1 MGEGE
6 LFRIAYIFFD
16 IIMPIGVGYCLKKR
30 SVVSSGFCNG
40 LIRFNIIVVMTAL
53 ALLSFWTLPLRKELM
68 ALPFFA
74 YFNVI
79 VPWLIVKVGRFDQRF
94 TNVQERG
101 SYLITAI
108 PSNVGSL
115 GGLCGYI
122 LYGETSFAYIQLMAV
137 FQNLVMF
144 FVLFPMGSYYKY
156 GVEGGAGSSI
166 RDIPW
171 KNVFI
176 NKNQLAVVG
185 MVVGAILYSNGIQR
199 PALMGNAFH
208 FLIHF
213 SAWAS
218 LVPIGYMIDFAA
230 LPAYFKKTAE
240 LIPVKVVITPL
251 ILYGV
256 SLFFFEDPVL
266 TGTMIIAMAAPC
278 AINALIAVRL
288 YNLNVNLSMAAF
300 IGTNLFYIFVFYPLY
315 YAAVVCNIL
324 PFK

>member
-101 SYLITAI
+101 SY
-108 PSNVGSL
+108 
-115 GGLCGYI
+115 I

-199 PALMGNAFH
+199 PALMGDAFH

-240 LIPVKVVITPL
+240 LIPVKVVVTPL

-256 SLFFFEDPVL
+256 SLFF

>member
-1 MGEGE
+1 
-6 LFRIAYIFFD
+6 
-16 IIMPIGVGYCLKKR
+16 
-30 SVVSSGFCNG
+30 
-40 LIRFNIIVVMTAL
+40 
-53 ALLSFWTLPLRKELM
+53 
-68 ALPFFA
+68 
-74 YFNVI
+74 
-79 VPWLIVKVGRFDQRF
+79 
-94 TNVQERG
+94 
-101 SYLITAI
+101 
-108 PSNVGSL
+108 
-115 GGLCGYI
+115 
-122 LYGETSFAYIQLMAV
+122 
-137 FQNLVMF
+137 
-144 FVLFPMGSYYKY
+144 MGSYYKY

-199 PALMGNAFH
+199 PALMGDAFH

-240 LIPVKVVITPL
+240 LIPVKVVVTPL

-266 TGTMIIAMAAPC
+266 TGTIIAMAAPC